1 MNIFK
6 KIIHT
11 IIKTS
16 KGEYKMSRREEK
28 KAKKTKACSGKATS
42 SETQDSASSS
52 TKGCSGPRK
61 CK

>member
-1 MNIFK
+1 
-6 KIIHT
+6 
-11 IIKTS
+11 
-16 KGEYKMSRREEK
+16 MSRREEK